1 MMNGSES
8 SVIELG
14 LLRALS
20 ARGSWCGE
28 THLQKGAYL
37 LAELQGIEVATD
49 FTLYK
54 HGPFSFDLR
63 DELSELK
70 GDGLIGL
77 KVRAPRYGPSLEV
90 TERGEALMGRS
101 SRTLERY
108 ERAIDAVASILK
120 DRGVAD
126 LERLTTAIYV
136 QRELGRSGV
145 EAVATEMRK
154 LKPHVTW
161 EDAVEAA
168 REAIQLL
175 ESGDS
180 AGGAAS

>member
-1 MMNGSES
+1 MMNGNES

-14 LLRALS
+14 LLQALS

-28 THLQKGAYL
+28 THLQKATYL
-37 LAELQGIEVATD
+37 LAELEDVKVATD

-63 DELSELK
+63 DQLSELK
-70 GDGLIGL
+70 GDGLIDL
-77 KVRAPRYGPSLEV
+77 KVRAPRYGPSLEL
-90 TERGEALMGRS
+90 TERGEALMERS
-101 SRTLERY
+101 SRALESY
-108 ERAIDAVASILK
+108 EPAIDAVASIVR

-136 QRELGRSGV
+136 QRELGRTGV

-161 EDAVEAA
+161 EEAVEAA
-168 REAIQLL
+168 QEATQLL
-175 ESGDS
+175 GVR
-180 AGGAAS
+180 